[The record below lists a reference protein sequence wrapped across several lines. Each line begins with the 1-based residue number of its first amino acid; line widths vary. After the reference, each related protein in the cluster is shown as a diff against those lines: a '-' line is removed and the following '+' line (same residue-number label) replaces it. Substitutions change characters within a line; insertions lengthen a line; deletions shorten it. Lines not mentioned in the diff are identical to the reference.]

1 MRKNRSREINVFS
14 MSALDLFASALGAFI
29 IIAVIA
35 LPYYLNTDKHKFD
48 HQFEN
53 VGDISSKNR
62 FFIVTMYW
70 DTNKEQDID
79 LIVVDPQ
86 GRKYNY
92 SNSKHNGSNA
102 KLVFDS
108 IGVKRGTEMWIDN
121 EIDTRRSGKWK
132 IYYKNQKNI
141 KNVNVM
147 GSVYTNNGSYD
158 FPVHKMNGQVTHHVA
173 TISINTGSN
182 GTYGLTVTSH

>member
-1 MRKNRSREINVFS
+1 MRRNRNREINIFS

-29 IIAVIA
+29 LIAVIA

-48 HQFEN
+48 HEFNN
-53 VGDISSKNR
+53 VGDVSTTNR
-62 FFIVTMYW
+62 FFIITMYW
-70 DTNKEQDID
+70 DTKKKQDID
-79 LIVVDPQ
+79 LIVIDPK
-86 GRKYNY
+86 GRKYTY
-92 SNSKHNGSNA
+92 SNRKYAGSKA

-121 EIDTRRSGKWK
+121 EIDTRHSGTWK

-141 KNVNVM
+141 KNVHVM

-158 FPVHKMNGQVTHHVA
+158 FPIHKMGANATHHVA
-173 TISINTGSN
+173 TIEIKTGNSD
-182 GTYGLTVTSH
+182 TYSLTVTSH